1 MCVLSQPGWP
11 GRAEN
16 QLAAIRH
23 LVGAK
28 HHAGPRDGIGGWTEP
43 AIARAIRS
51 GIASDGRALHWQG
64 MIWDH
69 ASNWDKEDIRA
80 LVVYLPKDPGGAKS
94 GAERTPAGR

>member
-1 MCVLSQPGWP
+1 
-11 GRAEN
+11 
-16 QLAAIRH
+16 
-23 LVGAK
+23 
-28 HHAGPRDGIGGWTEP
+28 
-43 AIARAIRS
+43 
-51 GIASDGRALHWQG
+51 